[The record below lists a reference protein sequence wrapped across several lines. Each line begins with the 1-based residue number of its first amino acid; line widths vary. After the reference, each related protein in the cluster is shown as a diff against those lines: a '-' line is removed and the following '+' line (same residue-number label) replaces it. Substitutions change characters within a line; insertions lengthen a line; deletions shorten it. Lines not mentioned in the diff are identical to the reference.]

1 MPPMTKTFAVALV
14 DAMITDVIA
23 LLIVLFVEA
32 QQHQHLCLP
41 LASVEEFL
49 SDDDGGVVSSV
60 SL

>member
-14 DAMITDVIA
+14 DAMIMDVIA

-41 LASVEEFL
+41 LASVEEL
-49 SDDDGGVVSSV
+49 RPSRSS
-60 SL
+60 